1 MLETVRDF
9 AAGQLD
15 EHDRDQLGL
24 SHATYYSTIAARI
37 GELRFDDHE
46 TSVRL
51 GDQELGNLRAA
62 MTWAFTNLHARLGMS
77 IASDLWRYFWEQA
90 SGGNENVRWGR
101 TALELIDEDD
111 DDVLL
116 VAAGTVIEAYNLGDR
131 DAEAYAAKRVRRGLG
146 VVNDPVVKSRLLVA
160 LGTSVMDTDPRAAE
174 AFLDEAWTTAPLRP
188 RSIDILNNHIELSW
202 LVGTLDGA
210 TIHERLDEVLRLLSE
225 PPPTAVKIEAGA
237 AACAGHWDEVMRL
250 TETAT
255 GFDKS
260 LTDLHLLRS
269 EALGALDRYDD
280 ALALAGQPYED
291 DYQTDIQRAH
301 LVCAHDRSR
310 PRGPRCSVRA
320 AHHARRHDHPRR
332 TTARARDARRVAPR
346 RHRQRPRT
354 ARDRSDP
361 VRLRRCRTGSPR
373 HHAATVSP
381 ATRRASAARHVV
393 QRSART
399 LRRTRGP
406 GSEHRM
412 ARPPDRRRGR
422 PPRTPVV
429 VQTPT
434 TGANRAQTGCRLP
447 ANRCHRESVMS
458 AGANRAPAHHKGE

>member
-1 MLETVRDF
+1 MLDSLDRLVDAGLITFVEAGGAARYRMLETVRDF
-9 AAGQLD
+9 AAGRLD
-15 EHDRDQLGL
+15 EHDRNRLGL

-37 GELRFDDHE
+37 GALRFEDHE

-111 DDVLL
+111 DGVLL

-146 VVNDPVVKSRLLVA
+146 AVKDPVVKSRLLTA
-160 LGTSVMDTDPRAAE
+160 LGTSVMDSDPRAAE
-174 AFLDEAWTTAPLRP
+174 AFLDEAWSTAPLRP
-188 RSIDILNNHIELSW
+188 RSIDILNNYIELSW

-210 TIHERLDEVLRLLSE
+210 TIHERLDEVLQLLSE
-225 PPPTAVKIEAGA
+225 PPPTAAKIAAGA

-260 LTDLHLLRS
+260 LTDIRLLRS

-280 ALALAGQPYED
+280 ALALARQPYED
-291 DYQTDIQRAH
+291 DYQIDIQRAH
-301 LVCAHDRSR
+301 LVCATIDLAREDPGAAFERLIMLADMITRDERRLALAMHVASLLAVTASDLGQHGTAATLFGFAAAEQNRLDITLR
-310 PRGPRCSVRA
+310 PSVQPLVERAREACRA
-320 AHHARRHDHPRR
+320 ALGAARFDELAAQGAN
-332 TTARARDARRVAPR
+332 TEW
-346 RHRQRPRT
+346 
-354 ARDRSDP
+354 SDLP
-361 VRLRRCRTGSPR
+361 
-373 HHAATVSP
+373 TVDG
-381 ATRRASAARHVV
+381 ASA
-393 QRSART
+393 T
-399 LRRTRGP
+399 NTR
-406 GSEHRM
+406 
-412 ARPPDRRRGR
+412 
-422 PPRTPVV
+422 
-429 VQTPT
+429 
-434 TGANRAQTGCRLP
+434 
-447 ANRCHRESVMS
+447 
-458 AGANRAPAHHKGE
+458 